1 MLTFFCLSLLKPQ
14 MLTCGLDQLFP
25 MFDFV
30 GSFNHLSE
38 HSMQLLK
45 ELGIW
50 ESHGK
55 VFDLSRHEELREPKG
70 RKLSQ
75 AKYCMITQPNLT
87 DTSVSVVG
95 FNQLAGNIHSK
106 QHQTGARG
114 KINQYYTP
122 EIYRMVRKAYAMD
135 YAIWDELQSRLQ
147 KNPKQIPSGR
157 SFQFV
162 KKSCGA

>member
-1 MLTFFCLSLLKPQ
+1 
-14 MLTCGLDQLFP
+14 
-25 MFDFV
+25 
-30 GSFNHLSE
+30 
-38 HSMQLLK
+38 MQLLK

-75 AKYCMITQPNLT
+75 AKSCMITQPNLT

-95 FNQLAGNIHSK
+95 FNQLAGNIESK
-106 QHQTGARG
+106 QHQTGARE
-114 KINQYYTP
+114 KMNQYYTP

-162 KKSCGA
+162 KKSCAV